1 MRGLRD
7 RGIALLMGKRKKG
20 RMLLAAFS
28 ALLLTL
34 GAAGMADTQYVE
46 GKTQAKQIDVMF
58 THDTHSHLNSFTTLV
73 DGEEAEVGG
82 FARIKTLID
91 AQKEKNPDT
100 LILDGGDFSMG
111 TLVQTVYESQA
122 AELRMLGEIG
132 CEVTTLG
139 NHEFDYRSEGLSNML
154 KTAAASGDTLPELVV
169 CNVDWEAM
177 ESQGLNEGQQ
187 AIKDGFEAYGVKD
200 YVMLQKGDVSVAVIG
215 VFGNDSLACAPT
227 CELLFRDPVEAVKE
241 TVAEIKEKEDADM
254 IVCVSHS
261 GTWEDEDKSEDE
273 ILAKS
278 VPELDLI
285 ISGHT
290 HTELSEP
297 IVHGN
302 TYIVSA
308 GEYGKRLGSLHMEQ
322 NEDGRWSMES
332 YELITVT
339 SDIEP
344 EQKVQEKADSFLAA
358 VDTGYLSDFG
368 YTREQVLAQND
379 VEFSDLKE
387 LETEHTEQNLGSII
401 ADAYMYAVT
410 NAGDFDGKPVHVAV
424 VPSGTV
430 RDTYTPGDITVED
443 VFNSFS
449 LGIGPDGVPGY
460 PLVSV
465 YLTGSELKTVAEID
479 ASISD
484 YMTTARL
491 YMSGLQFSYNPNRM
505 ILNKVTDV
513 YLLGDDGQREEIDD
527 DRLYRVVA
535 DLYSGQMLGA
545 VTDMS
550 YGILSVVPKY
560 EDGTVIE
567 DLEDAIVM
575 ENGKELKAW
584 EAIAGYMESFP
595 DTDGDGTANV
605 PAYYEEEQGRK
616 VVEDSTNL
624 LDLIKNPNKYAIIIT
639 AVAAAVILLVAVLIV
654 FVVKLVKRRTGK
666 RRG

>member
-1 MRGLRD
+1 
-7 RGIALLMGKRKKG
+7 MGKRKKG
-20 RMLLAAFS
+20 RTLLAAFS

-46 GKTQAKQIDVMF
+46 GKTQVKQIDVMF
-58 THDTHSHLNSFTTLV
+58 THDTHSHLNSFTTLM

-169 CNVDWEAM
+169 CNVDWGAM

-187 AIKDGFEAYGVKD
+187 AIKEGFEAYGVKD
-200 YVMLQKGDVSVAVIG
+200 YVMLQKGDVAVAVIG
-215 VFGNDSLACAPT
+215 VFGKDSLACAPT

-241 TVAEIKEKEDADM
+241 TVAEIREKEDADM

-297 IVHGN
+297 IVHGD

-322 NEDGRWSMES
+322 KADGRWSMES

-339 SDIEP
+339 PDIEP
-344 EQKVQEKADSFLAA
+344 DQKVQEKADSFLAA

-401 ADAYMYAVT
+401 ADAYKYAVT
-410 NAGDFDGKPVHVAV
+410 NADDFDGKPVDVAV

-567 DLEDAIVM
+567 DLEDAIVT
-575 ENGKELKAW
+575 ENGQELKAW

-624 LDLIKNPNKYAIIIT
+624 LDLIKNPNKYAVIIT
-639 AVAAAVILLVAVLIV
+639 VVAAAVILLVAALIV

-666 RRG
+666 GRGNRR

>member
-1 MRGLRD
+1 
-7 RGIALLMGKRKKG
+7 
-20 RMLLAAFS
+20 
-28 ALLLTL
+28 
-34 GAAGMADTQYVE
+34 MADTQYVE

-344 EQKVQEKADSFLAA
+344 EQKVQEKADSFLSA

-410 NAGDFDGKPVHVAV
+410 NAGDFDGKPVDVAV

-513 YLLGDDGQREEIDD
+513 YLLGNDGQREEIDD

-624 LDLIKNPNKYAIIIT
+624 LDLIKNPNKYAVIIT
-639 AVAAAVILLVAVLIV
+639 TVAAAVILLVAVLIV

>member
-1 MRGLRD
+1 
-7 RGIALLMGKRKKG
+7 
-20 RMLLAAFS
+20 
-28 ALLLTL
+28 
-34 GAAGMADTQYVE
+34 
-46 GKTQAKQIDVMF
+46 
-58 THDTHSHLNSFTTLV
+58 
-73 DGEEAEVGG
+73 
-82 FARIKTLID
+82 
-91 AQKEKNPDT
+91 
-100 LILDGGDFSMG
+100 
-111 TLVQTVYESQA
+111 
-122 AELRMLGEIG
+122 
-132 CEVTTLG
+132 
-139 NHEFDYRSEGLSNML
+139 
-154 KTAAASGDTLPELVV
+154 
-169 CNVDWEAM
+169 
-177 ESQGLNEGQQ
+177 
-187 AIKDGFEAYGVKD
+187 
-200 YVMLQKGDVSVAVIG
+200 
-215 VFGNDSLACAPT
+215 
-227 CELLFRDPVEAVKE
+227 
-241 TVAEIKEKEDADM
+241 M

-297 IVHGN
+297 IVHGD

-344 EQKVQEKADSFLAA
+344 DQKVQEKADSFLSA

-410 NAGDFDGKPVHVAV
+410 NAGDFDGKPVDVAV

-624 LDLIKNPNKYAIIIT
+624 LDLIKNPNKYAVIIT

>member
-1 MRGLRD
+1 
-7 RGIALLMGKRKKG
+7 MGKRKKG

-358 VDTGYLSDFG
+358 VDAGYLSDFG

-410 NAGDFDGKPVHVAV
+410 NAGDFDGKPVDVAV

-513 YLLGDDGQREEIDD
+513 YLLGNDGQREEIDD

-550 YGILSVVPKY
+550 YSILSVVPKY

-624 LDLIKNPNKYAIIIT
+624 LDLIKNPNKYAVIIT
-639 AVAAAVILLVAVLIV
+639 TVAAAVILLVAVLIV